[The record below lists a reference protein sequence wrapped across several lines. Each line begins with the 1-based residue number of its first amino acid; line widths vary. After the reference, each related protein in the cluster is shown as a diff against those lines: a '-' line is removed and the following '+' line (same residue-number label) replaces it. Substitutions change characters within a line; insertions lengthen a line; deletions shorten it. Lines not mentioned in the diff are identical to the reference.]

1 MESLNE
7 RPAIRFNGKVGGAAS
22 LEPMTMSGE
31 QVREIKDSVPGATV
45 NDVLL
50 AVVGGALTRYL
61 TEKDE
66 RPSDSLIAMVPR
78 SVRKV
83 EAWESANQLVALL
96 VDMHTQV
103 ESPLERLALISSSAR
118 SEKAR
123 TSHPAVRRAGAAV
136 ETTPAPLMRLMAYA
150 RKQNDHSLD
159 RPRYQHTMVSNI
171 PLSVE
176 GLTLAGAPGAAV
188 LAVQAPIDG
197 DGLRHFMV
205 AAAGG
210 GLTLNV
216 IADTATMPD
225 LHHYIELLRASFD
238 DLAAAASMQTEDS
251 PDQEVA
257 S

>member
-7 RPAIRFNGKVGGAAS
+7 RPAIRFNGKVSGAAS
-22 LEPMTMSGE
+22 LEPMTMSGGE

-123 TSHPAVRRAGAAV
+123 TSHPAVRRAGGAAV

-159 RPRYQHTMVSNI
+159 
-171 PLSVE
+171 
-176 GLTLAGAPGAAV
+176 
-188 LAVQAPIDG
+188 
-197 DGLRHFMV
+197 
-205 AAAGG
+205 
-210 GLTLNV
+210 
-216 IADTATMPD
+216 
-225 LHHYIELLRASFD
+225 
-238 DLAAAASMQTEDS
+238 
-251 PDQEVA
+251 
-257 S
+257 